1 LRSWSAGKKH
11 TGEAR
16 GDRRD
21 PGVRVPGA
29 GRGQRPA
36 RSKIFLVTMFA
47 LLFSFAIFIFRRVAK
62 LRYILM
68 YSLR

>member
-1 LRSWSAGKKH
+1 MRSWSAGKKH

-29 GRGQRPA
+29 GRGQLPA
-36 RSKIFLVTMFA
+36 RSKIF
-47 LLFSFAIFIFRRVAK
+47 RVATFVALFFTSSRTARLELTK
-62 LRYILM
+62 VLDAGKNWE
-68 YSLR
+68 